1 MRKGSDVYSFQICP
15 YYVLKDKFVPA
26 FSLAGCERS
35 IVECMKRFP
44 KHIGIIPDGNRRW
57 AERNGLKK
65 EGGYEYGLEPGLRLL
80 RAARSCGVQELTYY
94 GFTVDNCKR
103 PKEQVNAFSKACV
116 EAVKMIEQENVE
128 LYVIGN
134 TDSPC
139 FPAGLLPYTDCGR
152 RCGDKKET
160 LRVNFL
166 VNYGWEWDMK
176 NGWASSEIPRIDMV
190 IRWGGMCRLSGFLP
204 IQTVYADFYIIKEL
218 WPDFREEQFT
228 EALEWY
234 QKQDI
239 TLGG

>member
-1 MRKGSDVYSFQICP
+1 MLIDFNDQE
-15 YYVLKDKFVPA
+15 D
-26 FSLAGCERS
+26 
-35 IVECMKRFP
+35 CMKRIP

-57 AERNGLKK
+57 AKKNGLKK
-65 EGGYEYGLEPGLRLL
+65 EEGYAYGLEPGLKLL
-80 RAARSCGVQELTYY
+80 RAAQSHGVQELTYY

-103 PKEQVNAFSKACV
+103 PKEQVASFSKACI
-116 EAVKMIEQENVE
+116 EAVKMLEQENAE

-139 FPAGLLPYTDCGR
+139 FPVELLAYANR
-152 RCGDKKET
+152 RRQPVYKKGI

-176 NGWASSEIPRIDMV
+176 NGWASSEIPRVDMV

-204 IQTVYADFYIIKEL
+204 IQTVYSDFYIVKEL
-218 WPDFREEQFT
+218 WPDFQEKQFT
-228 EALEWY
+228 DALAWY
-234 QKQDI
+234 QEQDI

>member
-1 MRKGSDVYSFQICP
+1 
-15 YYVLKDKFVPA
+15 
-26 FSLAGCERS
+26 
-35 IVECMKRFP
+35 MKRIP

-65 EGGYEYGLEPGLRLL
+65 EDGYAYGLKPGLKLL
-80 RAARSCGVQELTYY
+80 KAAQNHGIQELTYY

-103 PKEQVNAFSKACV
+103 PKEQVNAFSNACI

-134 TDSPC
+134 TNSSC
-139 FPAGLLPYTDCGR
+139 FPVDLLPYADCR
-152 RCGDKKET
+152 RRGVYAEGT
-160 LRVNFL
+160 LRINFL

-176 NGWASSEIPRIDMV
+176 TGWASREIPRIDMV

-204 IQTVYADFYIIKEL
+204 LQTVYSDFYIIKEL
-218 WPDFREEQFT
+218 WPDFQEKQFT
-228 EALEWY
+228 DALAWY

>member
-1 MRKGSDVYSFQICP
+1 
-15 YYVLKDKFVPA
+15 
-26 FSLAGCERS
+26 
-35 IVECMKRFP
+35 MKRIP

-57 AERNGLKK
+57 ATENGLKK
-65 EGGYEYGLEPGLRLL
+65 EAGYTYGLEPGLRLL
-80 RAARSCGVQELTYY
+80 RAAQRMGVQELTYY

-103 PKEQVNAFSKACV
+103 PKEQVTAFSKACV
-116 EAVKMIEQENVE
+116 QAVKMIEQENAE

-134 TDSPC
+134 TDSSC
-139 FPAGLLPYTDCGR
+139 FPPELLPYTDRERLSDCNNGV
-152 RCGDKKET
+152 

-176 NGWASSEIPRIDMV
+176 NGWASREIPRIDLV

-204 IQTVYADFYIIKEL
+204 IQTVYSDFYIVKEL
-218 WPDFREEQFT
+218 WPDFQENQFMD
-228 EALEWY
+228 ALQWY